1 MLFVLVK
8 KLVPSLKRAWKITLT
23 YQWPL
28 LLWISFSLQS
38 FPFGD
43 VTLSIITNMFSVKLL
58 MFPIKFCHLCLFA
71 CPAACWGLTALTY
84 ISLPSSTKVNC
95 VQSCIFLIQKSTAV
109 ESVRSRQQEQPCES
123 SPVNHELL
131 QPHRDCFTSLSV
143 AQWRYSSVNLPP
155 LIQTRSTEDLSH
167 IHLPDLA
174 QNRVSK
180 SIRDSLIINS
190 AISHGYGQSGTAG
203 TNDTFKNIT
212 EVRRFPGLLKQ

>member
-1 MLFVLVK
+1 MLFVLIK

-84 ISLPSSTKVNC
+84 ISLPSSTKINC

-109 ESVRSRQQEQPCES
+109 ERERAFPAAGAALWIQPCKS
-123 SPVNHELL
+123 RAAAATQGLL
-131 QPHRDCFTSLSV
+131 CFTFSCSL
-143 AQWRYSSVNLPP
+143 
-155 LIQTRSTEDLSH
+155 
-167 IHLPDLA
+167 
-174 QNRVSK
+174 K
-180 SIRDSLIINS
+180 IRLC
-190 AISHGYGQSGTAG
+190 
-203 TNDTFKNIT
+203 
-212 EVRRFPGLLKQ
+212 